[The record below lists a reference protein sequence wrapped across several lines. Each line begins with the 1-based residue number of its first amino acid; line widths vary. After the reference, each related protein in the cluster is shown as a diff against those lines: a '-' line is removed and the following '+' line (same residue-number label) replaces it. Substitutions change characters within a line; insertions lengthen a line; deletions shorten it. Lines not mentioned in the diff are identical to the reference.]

1 MLRVLR
7 LLLALW
13 LLVVLQT
20 TIVPHIRVLDA
31 RPDLPLL
38 LILLTA
44 LHEGPAGGALAGFV
58 GGLFVDLSSPGAL
71 GLTSLIDALVAFG
84 IGSLGGRLVRGSLTT
99 RIVVAL
105 VATLVRDLALVLAG
119 APDELVRALFRAIIP
134 GAIYTALVAVPV
146 MALLE
151 KVVGWG
157 EESWRGRS

>member
-20 TIVPHIRVLDA
+20 TIVPRIGVLDA

-38 LILLTA
+38 LVLLTA

-71 GLTSLIDALVAFG
+71 GLTSLVNALVAFG
-84 IGSLGGRLVRGSLTT
+84 IGVLAARLVRGSLAT
-99 RIVVAL
+99 RVSVAL
-105 VATLVRDLALVLAG
+105 VATLVRDLVLVSIG
-119 APDELVRALFRAIIP
+119 APEELVRALYRSIIP
-134 GAIYTALVAVPV
+134 GAIYTALVGAPA
-146 MALLE
+146 MILLE
-151 KVVGWG
+151 RVVGWS